1 MAEQRF
7 VEDLFI
13 VDWAD
18 EAKTKKIIYHIPEGV
33 WKSMPST
40 SERENANALVAK
52 LLPLIRSEAILAD
65 LGDQDEY
72 FVNLTTLAI
81 NVD

>member
-1 MAEQRF
+1 MAQQVF

-18 EAKTKKIIYHIPEGV
+18 AEKTKKIIYHIPEHV
-33 WKSMPST
+33 WKSMPAL
-40 SERENANALVAK
+40 SERQVDEALVAK

-65 LGDQDEY
+65 LSNEDRY
-72 FVNLTTLAI
+72 FVNLTSLAI
-81 NVD
+81 NKD